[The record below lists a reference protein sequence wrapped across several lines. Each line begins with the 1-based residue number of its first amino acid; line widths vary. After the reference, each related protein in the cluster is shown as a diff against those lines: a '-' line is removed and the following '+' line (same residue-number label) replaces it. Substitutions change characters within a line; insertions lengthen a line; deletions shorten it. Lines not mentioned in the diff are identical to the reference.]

1 MDSKHNKHFLFS
13 VLNMEKSMA
22 AFNEKPITV
31 IAANLEQARCRLER
45 MGLQAAFIGEAPK
58 RQPPELAVGCHQG
71 KETATKN
78 HHTWSVPGKYRAA
91 IG

>member
-13 VLNMEKSMA
+13 VLNIEKPMA
-22 AFNEKPITV
+22 AHNEKPVTV
-31 IAANLEQARCRLER
+31 IAPTLEQAQRRLER
-45 MGLQAAFIGEAPK
+45 MGLQVAFVGEAPK
-58 RQPPELAVGCHQG
+58 REKPELAVGCHQG